1 MRLRMTHSHA
11 LASGAFPNPFFEGVP
26 MSIPTFEQLNFTSDG
41 HTLVA
46 ETAIDFQQTSIT
58 IKAEI
63 PNENHP
69 LRLARLL
76 VLRKAQWVIGHAIE
90 QEQGRAEQEWNERF
104 D

>member
-1 MRLRMTHSHA
+1 
-11 LASGAFPNPFFEGVP
+11 
-26 MSIPTFEQLNFTSDG
+26 MSISTLEQLNFTSNG

-46 ETAIDFQQTSIT
+46 ETAIEFQQTSIT

-76 VLRKAQWVIGHAIE
+76 VLQQAQRVIGHAIE
-90 QEQGRAEQEWNERF
+90 QEQRAQQK
-104 D
+104 

>member
-1 MRLRMTHSHA
+1 
-11 LASGAFPNPFFEGVP
+11 
-26 MSIPTFEQLNFTSDG
+26 MSIPTFDQLNLTSNG
-41 HTLVA
+41 HTLVG

-76 VLRKAQWVIGHAIE
+76 LLQQAHWVIGHAIE
-90 QEQGRAEQEWNERF
+90 QEQRGARQE
-104 D
+104 

>member
-1 MRLRMTHSHA
+1 
-11 LASGAFPNPFFEGVP
+11 
-26 MSIPTFEQLNFTSDG
+26 MSIPIFGQLNFTSNG

-46 ETAIDFQQTSIT
+46 ETSIEFPQTSIT

-76 VLRKAQWVIGHAIE
+76 VLQQAQSVIGHAIE
-90 QEQGRAEQEWNERF
+90 QEQQRAQQE
-104 D
+104 

>member
-1 MRLRMTHSHA
+1 
-11 LASGAFPNPFFEGVP
+11 
-26 MSIPTFEQLNFTSDG
+26 MSIPTFEQLNLTSNG

-76 VLRKAQWVIGHAIE
+76 VLQQAQRVIGHAIE
-90 QEQGRAEQEWNERF
+90 QEQRGARQE
-104 D
+104 

>member
-1 MRLRMTHSHA
+1 
-11 LASGAFPNPFFEGVP
+11 

-41 HTLVA
+41 HTLVG
-46 ETAIDFQQTSIT
+46 ETGIQFQRTSIT

-76 VLRKAQWVIGHAIE
+76 FLQHAQRVIDHAIE
-90 QEQGRAEQEWNERF
+90 QEQRHIRQE
-104 D
+104 

>member
-1 MRLRMTHSHA
+1 
-11 LASGAFPNPFFEGVP
+11 
-26 MSIPTFEQLNFTSDG
+26 MSIPTCEQLNLTSNG

-46 ETAIDFQQTSIT
+46 ETTIDFQQTSIT

-76 VLRKAQWVIGHAIE
+76 VLQQAQRVIGHAIE
-90 QEQGRAEQEWNERF
+90 QEQRHIQQE
-104 D
+104 

>member
-1 MRLRMTHSHA
+1 
-11 LASGAFPNPFFEGVP
+11 
-26 MSIPTFEQLNFTSDG
+26 MSIPTFEQLSFTSNG

-46 ETAIDFQQTSIT
+46 ETGITFQQTCIT

-76 VLRKAQWVIGHAIE
+76 VLQQAQRVIGHAIE
-90 QEQGRAEQEWNERF
+90 QEQQGAGNE
-104 D
+104 

>member
-1 MRLRMTHSHA
+1 
-11 LASGAFPNPFFEGVP
+11 
-26 MSIPTFEQLNFTSDG
+26 MSISTFEQLSFTSNG

-46 ETAIDFQQTSIT
+46 ETAIDFQQTNIT

-76 VLRKAQWVIGHAIE
+76 VLQQAQRVIGHAIE
-90 QEQGRAEQEWNERF
+90 QEQRHLRQE
-104 D
+104 

>member
-1 MRLRMTHSHA
+1 
-11 LASGAFPNPFFEGVP
+11 
-26 MSIPTFEQLNFTSDG
+26 MSIPTFEQLNLTSNG

-46 ETAIDFQQTSIT
+46 ETAIEFQQTIIT

-76 VLRKAQWVIGHAIE
+76 VLQQAQRVIGHAIE
-90 QEQGRAEQEWNERF
+90 QEQRGARQT
-104 D
+104 